1 MQQQILSRA
10 SLEPIV
16 QKFGLDSDDPK
27 KVSTDEVI
35 QQLQKAIDVT
45 AVRPIIET
53 GDRYLPGFSV
63 DVTWGDAHTAQA
75 VCTEVTSM
83 FIQDNLR
90 IKQEHAEQTTQFLST
105 QLVQAKADLDAQDA
119 KLAAFKS
126 RYIGSLPDDE
136 EKNLNLL
143 TGLTS
148 QLDAANQAL
157 GRAQQDKSFAQSMLT
172 QQVAA
177 WEATQNGGDPSSLEQ
192 QLAAMRGQLA
202 SLQLKYTDDYPDVI
216 KAKSEVARLE
226 KKLEESANA
235 KPAPDSPKA
244 PKSSVEPAQITQWRT
259 QIHTLDQL
267 IAEKTREQ
275 EQLKRQIELYQSR
288 VQGSPVVEEEYK
300 QLTRGYQT
308 ALDSYNDLL
317 KKRSESAMSGELNR
331 EQEGEQFRVLDAANL
346 PNTPSFPNRLKFSLG
361 GLAGGLALG
370 FGLMFLLEI
379 QDTSL
384 RTERDVEL
392 SLRLPVLAMV
402 PAIDPAASKKSNKTA
417 VSGLARTGLG
427 LSTGA

>member
-1 MQQQILSRA
+1 MDDKQQQREWTPADYIAMVRRRWVLILIFALIGPPLGYGISRFLPNRYTSEELVLIEPPNVPESFVPQVDIGSIGQRLGSMQQQILSRA

-16 QKFGLDSDDPK
+16 QKFGLDSGDPK

-119 KLAAFKS
+119 KLAAFKG

-235 KPAPDSPKA
+235 KPAPDSPKV

-275 EQLKRQIELYQSR
+275 EQIKSTDRALSGPCAREP
-288 VQGSPVVEEEYK
+288 GG
-300 QLTRGYQT
+300 RG
-308 ALDSYNDLL
+308 
-317 KKRSESAMSGELNR
+317 G
-331 EQEGEQFRVLDAANL
+331 V
-346 PNTPSFPNRLKFSLG
+346 
-361 GLAGGLALG
+361 
-370 FGLMFLLEI
+370 
-379 QDTSL
+379 
-384 RTERDVEL
+384 
-392 SLRLPVLAMV
+392 
-402 PAIDPAASKKSNKTA
+402 
-417 VSGLARTGLG
+417 
-427 LSTGA
+427 